1 MGPLEAVLLVEAL
14 QEGVLQE
21 VALPEGG
28 CRKWP
33 VALLAEVLLVVAL
46 LKAGDLRLPVG
57 PLEAAHP
64 RVAPLAAE
72 PREEALQE
80 VVRLEVVLLEEVRQ
94 EGVLQEEA
102 LQEEVHLEEVCLK

>member
-14 QEGVLQE
+14 
-21 VALPEGG
+21 PKGG

-46 LKAGDLRLPVG
+46 LKAGYLRLPVG

-64 RVAPLAAE
+64 RVAPLVAE
-72 PREEALQE
+72 PQEEALQE
-80 VVRLEVVLLEEVRQ
+80 VVLLVVVLPEV
-94 EGVLQEEA
+94 
-102 LQEEVHLEEVCLK
+102 VHLEEVCLK